1 MTNRDESPATTF
13 SPIRWGESGLE
24 LLDQTRLPREETWL
38 VCREPED
45 VAGAIRRLSVRGAP
59 AIGVTAAYGLVVGLQ
74 SGSQKEG
81 LRERFDE
88 TWELLAATR
97 PTAVN
102 LRWALDQGRQVFE
115 QHAGEGREA
124 VTAALLEWAHGLHA
138 ADDIEANASAGRSR
152 RRPCSPRVIG
162 S

>member
-1 MTNRDESPATTF
+1 MTDQDDSTATTF
-13 SPIRWGESGLE
+13 SPIRWGEGGLE

-38 VCREPED
+38 DCRRPED

-59 AIGVTAAYGLVVGLQ
+59 AIGVTAAYGLVVGLRSEGEEQ
-74 SGSQKEG
+74 G
-81 LRERFDE
+81 LRERFDK

-102 LRWALDQGRQVFE
+102 LHWALDQGRQVFE
-115 QHAGEGREA
+115 RHCSSGRTGSTPPISRPTGGW
-124 VTAALLEWAHGLHA
+124 VLMVR
-138 ADDIEANASAGRSR
+138 RSL
-152 RRPCSPRVIG
+152 PRATG